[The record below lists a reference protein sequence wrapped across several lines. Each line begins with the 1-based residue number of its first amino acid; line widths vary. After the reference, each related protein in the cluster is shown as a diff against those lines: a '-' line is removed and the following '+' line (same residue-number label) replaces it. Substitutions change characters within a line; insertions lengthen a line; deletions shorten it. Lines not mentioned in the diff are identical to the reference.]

1 MYLGSI
7 VYCINEKLEPS
18 LSFPFPK
25 VCITA
30 YLFFVTIQLIHLL
43 TIFCPVSLIT
53 KVPIASIQINYKIGQ
68 IIYSD
73 FLAPIN

>member
-30 YLFFVTIQLIHLL
+30 YLFFCDYTAYSSTYDILSGLMIGITNNESSDNGESIQL
-43 TIFCPVSLIT
+43 
-53 KVPIASIQINYKIGQ
+53 
-68 IIYSD
+68 
-73 FLAPIN
+73 

>member
-30 YLFFVTIQLIHLL
+30 YLFFCDYTVYSSAYNVLSDLMTDI
-43 TIFCPVSLIT
+43 VIT
-53 KVPIASIQINYKIGQ
+53 NNGISNNGDANQS
-68 IIYSD
+68 
-73 FLAPIN
+73 